1 MFEKWL
7 SFSIME
13 LSHYGL
19 IQNTIVMNEDM
30 IMLTENILDI
40 FRKKNKGIPVE
51 QEEIDN
57 VIVRFRELV
66 NAPKV

>member
-1 MFEKWL
+1 
-7 SFSIME
+7 ME

>member
-1 MFEKWL
+1 
-7 SFSIME
+7 ME

-66 NAPKV
+66 NAPKVWLFRDFR